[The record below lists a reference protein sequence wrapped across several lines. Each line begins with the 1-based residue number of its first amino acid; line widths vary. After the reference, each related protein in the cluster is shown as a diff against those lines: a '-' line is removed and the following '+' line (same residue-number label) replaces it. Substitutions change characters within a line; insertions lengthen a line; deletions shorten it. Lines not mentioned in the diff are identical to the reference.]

1 MKVLHWAII
10 LVIILLPVSIVCR
23 VNTNAKFSSLKD
35 EVRINNAIDTATK
48 DAIDQII
55 TISGFNYDD
64 EFGDVIDITPELAQ
78 ETINT
83 FFHTLAV
90 NY

>member
-55 TISGFNYDD
+55 TISGL
-64 EFGDVIDITPELAQ
+64 ITTMSLEML
-78 ETINT
+78 
-83 FFHTLAV
+83 
-90 NY
+90 